1 MVRPLPLEPCP
12 TPQARELHCTAPRM
26 CAGWEKGRVKE
37 CALEIQL
44 AGPVI
49 IYHITYDDGEEVTS
63 PAHIVLK
70 ACSLVQQLTPVRTR
84 SGGGGPAYAPVT
96 KGP

>member
-1 MVRPLPLEPCP
+1 
-12 TPQARELHCTAPRM
+12 M

-37 CALEIQL
+37 CALEMQL
-44 AGPVI
+44 GGPVI
-49 IYHITYDDGEEVTS
+49 IYHITYDDGEEVIY

-96 KGP
+96 KDP

>member
-37 CALEIQL
+37 CALEMQL
-44 AGPVI
+44 GGPVI
-49 IYHITYDDGEEVTS
+49 IYHITYDDGEEVIY

-70 ACSLVQQLTPVRTR
+70 ACSLVQ
-84 SGGGGPAYAPVT
+84 
-96 KGP
+96 